1 MVSESIHKI
10 NFRINE
16 SNNNSNKSLC
26 CFSAIGRQR
35 CGTDSKSYRSLCR
48 RGKGT
53 SFFQFPFEA
62 FFTLFREQ
70 IDAQRNA
77 YEQRRV
83 VNTQNAQRKVSKKR
97 VVPKKTESVVE
108 EKKEEVVSN
117 APIPLQRLV
126 DVYPKIG
133 TYTGEFQ
140 NAWDSMAESDKQRA
154 IDFVPV
160 YLSQFPEPSAQFYL
174 NQYLKAKP
182 WDKVTG

>member
-1 MVSESIHKI
+1 MKAITIPTSLYVALAQLEDKDAGQIAKAI
-10 NFRINE
+10 ARYVEEEKEPAF
-16 SNNNSNKSLC
+16 SNSLL
-26 CFSAIGRQR
+26 
-35 CGTDSKSYRSLCR
+35 K
-48 RGKGT
+48 
-53 SFFQFPFEA
+53 A

-70 IDAQRNA
+70 ID
-77 YEQRRV
+77 
-83 VNTQNAQRKVSKKR
+83 AQRKVSKKR

-126 DVYPKIG
+126 DIYPKIG

>member
-1 MVSESIHKI
+1 MKAITIPTSLYVALAQLEDKDAGQIAKAI
-10 NFRINE
+10 ARYVEEEKEPAF
-16 SNNNSNKSLC
+16 SNSLL
-26 CFSAIGRQR
+26 
-35 CGTDSKSYRSLCR
+35 K
-48 RGKGT
+48 
-53 SFFQFPFEA
+53 A

-70 IDAQRNA
+70 ID
-77 YEQRRV
+77 
-83 VNTQNAQRKVSKKR
+83 AQRKVSKKR

-108 EKKEEVVSN
+108 EKKEKVVSN

>member
-1 MVSESIHKI
+1 MKAITIPTSLYVALAQLEDKDAGQIAKAI
-10 NFRINE
+10 ARYVEEEKEPAF
-16 SNNNSNKSLC
+16 SNSLL
-26 CFSAIGRQR
+26 
-35 CGTDSKSYRSLCR
+35 K
-48 RGKGT
+48 
-53 SFFQFPFEA
+53 A

-140 NAWDSMAESDKQRA
+140 NAWDSMEIGRA
-154 IDFVPV
+154 SCRERV
-160 YLSQFPEPSAQFYL
+160 
-174 NQYLKAKP
+174 
-182 WDKVTG
+182 

>member
-1 MVSESIHKI
+1 MK
-10 NFRINE
+10 
-16 SNNNSNKSLC
+16 
-26 CFSAIGRQR
+26 
-35 CGTDSKSYRSLCR
+35 
-48 RGKGT
+48 
-53 SFFQFPFEA
+53 A

-140 NAWDSMAESDKQRA
+140 NAWDSMAESDKQ
-154 IDFVPV
+154 
-160 YLSQFPEPSAQFYL
+160 SQFPEPSAQFYL

>member
-1 MVSESIHKI
+1 MKAITIPTSLYVALAQLEDKDAGQIAKAI
-10 NFRINE
+10 ARYVEEEKEPAF
-16 SNNNSNKSLC
+16 SNSLL
-26 CFSAIGRQR
+26 
-35 CGTDSKSYRSLCR
+35 K
-48 RGKGT
+48 
-53 SFFQFPFEA
+53 A

-97 VVPKKTESVVE
+97 VVLKKTESVVE

>member
-1 MVSESIHKI
+1 M
-10 NFRINE
+10 
-16 SNNNSNKSLC
+16 
-26 CFSAIGRQR
+26 
-35 CGTDSKSYRSLCR
+35 
-48 RGKGT
+48 
-53 SFFQFPFEA
+53 
-62 FFTLFREQ
+62 
-70 IDAQRNA
+70 
-77 YEQRRV
+77 
-83 VNTQNAQRKVSKKR
+83 SKKR

-108 EKKEEVVSN
+108 EKKEEVASN

>member
-1 MVSESIHKI
+1 MKAITIPTSLYVALAQLEDKDAGQIAKAI
-10 NFRINE
+10 ARYVEEEKEPAF
-16 SNNNSNKSLC
+16 SNSLL
-26 CFSAIGRQR
+26 
-35 CGTDSKSYRSLCR
+35 K
-48 RGKGT
+48 
-53 SFFQFPFEA
+53 A

-70 IDAQRNA
+70 ID
-77 YEQRRV
+77 
-83 VNTQNAQRKVSKKR
+83 AQRKVSKKR

-160 YLSQFPEPSAQFYL
+160 YLIQFPEPSAQFYL

>member
-1 MVSESIHKI
+1 MKAITIPTSLYVALAQLEDKDAGQIAKAI
-10 NFRINE
+10 ARYVEEEKEPAF
-16 SNNNSNKSLC
+16 SNSLL
-26 CFSAIGRQR
+26 
-35 CGTDSKSYRSLCR
+35 K
-48 RGKGT
+48 
-53 SFFQFPFEA
+53 A

-70 IDAQRNA
+70 ID
-77 YEQRRV
+77 
-83 VNTQNAQRKVSKKR
+83 AQRKVSKKR

>member
-1 MVSESIHKI
+1 MKTITLSTSLYAALLQMEDKDAGLIVKAIARYVEEDKDPS
-10 NFRINE
+10 F
-16 SNNNSNKSLC
+16 SNSLL
-26 CFSAIGRQR
+26 
-35 CGTDSKSYRSLCR
+35 K
-48 RGKGT
+48 
-53 SFFQFPFEA
+53 A

-83 VNTQNAQRKVSKKR
+83 VNAQNAQRKSGKKR
-97 VVPKKTESVVE
+97 AATKKSESQPIVSGVE
-108 EKKEEVVSN
+108 PPTVQ
-117 APIPLQRLV
+117 PIPLQRLV